1 MMDSDGKEWSKRS
14 LVWIATEQ
22 LCNVLAD
29 ILHIKPNG
37 AKQDIVWDADED
49 DNLFPDFFSRMEK
62 LGLLGREAQK
72 DKPRISEPRDDT

>member
-1 MMDSDGKEWSKRS
+1 MDSNGKEWSKRS

-29 ILHIKPNG
+29 LLHSRPG
-37 AKQDIVWDADED
+37 PEVVWDADED
-49 DNLFPDFFSRMEK
+49 DNLFPNFFSRMEK

-72 DKPRISEPRDDT
+72 DKPRISEPRDDI